1 MSDVSNISL
10 PSSSMPTTTTIS
22 SKATQFQWEFA
33 YIYAFV
39 CNFREYTDHGIHS
52 FPELQPEDLE
62 QALEMETSELLN
74 DLLSSFL
81 SNILNRKKRVDN
93 KHIFKELSKLI
104 NTKVQTFEINLGYNP
119 LSEVSSFENL
129 SAPVKLNIL
138 RWMVEWQLQESSSI
152 RSILDT
158 APKSSELLRTQPIGS
173 DSEKRTY
180 WHFGDTAWL
189 WREQKATLKKAST
202 QWEIVCRE
210 LDELEGFSKTLSQE
224 KRVEKDLYQY
234 IIEQV
239 IPVVED
245 AQRKRERKARAMERQ
260 IEAEQLITTR
270 RLRTNS
276 KPVKYT
282 FDDDEDEDEY
292 DDLDEEEEYGD
303 EEGEEEFSENESGG
317 SKVKEPERP
326 KPLRASSRLNS
337 QRQAPQSPSPIQT
350 SIENTIVVTE
360 EESQNG
366 HSHTIINEVDEP
378 IISME

>member
-1 MSDVSNISL
+1 
-10 PSSSMPTTTTIS
+10 MPTTTTIS

-52 FPELQPEDLE
+52 FPDLQPEDLE

-74 DLLSSFL
+74 NLLSSFL

-104 NTKVQTFEINLGYNP
+104 NTKLQTFEINLDYNP

-152 RSILDT
+152 HSILDT

-202 QWEIVCRE
+202 QWEIVCRD
-210 LDELEGFSKTLSQE
+210 LDELEEFSKTLSQG

-239 IPVVED
+239 IPIVED

-270 RLRTNS
+270 RLRTNT

-282 FDDDEDEDEY
+282 FDDDEDDY
-292 DDLDEEEEYGD
+292 DDLDDEEKYGD
-303 EEGEEEFSENESGG
+303 EEEGEEEFSDNESGG
-317 SKVKEPERP
+317 FKVKEPERP

-337 QRQAPQSPSPIQT
+337 QRQTSQSSSPIQT
-350 SIENTIVVTE
+350 SIEETIVLTE
-360 EESQNG
+360 EESQEKGKSHENG

-378 IISME
+378 IISIE